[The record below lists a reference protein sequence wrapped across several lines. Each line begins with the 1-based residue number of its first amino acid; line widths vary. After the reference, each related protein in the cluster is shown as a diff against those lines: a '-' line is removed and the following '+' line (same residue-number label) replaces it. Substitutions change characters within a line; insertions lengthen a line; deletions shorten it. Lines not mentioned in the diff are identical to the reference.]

1 MAINNPDTLARAR
14 QQLALISYADDN
26 ERAHSWY
33 ANAVGWVNALLA
45 ERLIDDDTN
54 ALLLAEAAWAKET
67 HRRLGMT
74 RA

>member
-14 QQLALISYADDN
+14 HQLALISYADDN
-26 ERAHSWY
+26 DRAHSWY
-33 ANAVGWVNALLA
+33 THAVGWVNALLA

-54 ALLLAEAAWAKET
+54 AQLLTEAARLKEE
-67 HRRLGMT
+67 HRRSGMT